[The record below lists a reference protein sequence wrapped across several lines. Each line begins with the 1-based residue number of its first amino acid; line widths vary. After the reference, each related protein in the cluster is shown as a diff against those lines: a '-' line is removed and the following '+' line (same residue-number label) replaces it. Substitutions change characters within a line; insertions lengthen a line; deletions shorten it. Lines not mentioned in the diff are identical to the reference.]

1 MLDRKFFRSL
11 SNAIRKDYV
20 NHIFNKGKDV
30 YGRKFKGYST
40 NKTKWAS
47 ILARKNERKKI
58 PKEGLSY
65 GQAKRM
71 GILQRQESAFAN
83 KTSPVLTG
91 DFRDDAKSSSTAGSA
106 SVKWASYGARV
117 EHLAKMGRKVTDK
130 RQPFPKKVIKMI
142 DSRVDREIKKQ
153 FPKNKKVVIKIQ
165 K

>member
-1 MLDRKFFRSL
+1 MLDKKFFRSL
-11 SNAIRKDYV
+11 SNVMRKDYV
-20 NHIFNKGKDV
+20 DEIFNKGKDV

-40 NKTKWAS
+40 EYGKSKRA
-47 ILARKNERKKI
+47 NEFK
-58 PKEGLSY
+58 
-65 GQAKRM
+65 
-71 GILQRQESAFAN
+71 RQESAFAN

-130 RQPFPKKVIKMI
+130 RQPLPKKVIKMI

>member
-91 DFRDDAKSSSTAGSA
+91 DFRDDAKPSNTSNSA
-106 SVKWASYGARV
+106 SVKWAAYGSRV

>member
-91 DFRDDAKSSSTAGSA
+91 DFRDDAKPSSTAASA
-106 SVKWASYGARV
+106 SVKWASLGSRV
-117 EHLAKMGRKVTDK
+117 EHLAKMGRKVTDD
-130 RQPFPKKVIKMI
+130 RQPFPKNIIQMI
-142 DSRVDREIKKQ
+142 DKRVDREIKKQ

>member
-1 MLDRKFFRSL
+1 MLDRKFFKSL

-20 NHIFNKGKDV
+20 DHIFNKGKDV
-30 YGRKFKGYST
+30 YGRSFKGYS
-40 NKTKWAS
+40 KEYG
-47 ILARKNERKKI
+47 IRKRANDF
-58 PKEGLSY
+58 
-65 GQAKRM
+65 KR
-71 GILQRQESAFAN
+71 QSSAFAN

-91 DFRDDAKSSSTAGSA
+91 DFMNDAKPSSTSGSA
-106 SVKWASYGARV
+106 SVKWAAYGSRV
-117 EHLAKMGRKVTDK
+117 GSLAKMGRKVTDD

>member
-1 MLDRKFFRSL
+1 MLDRKFFKSL

-20 NHIFNKGKDV
+20 DHIFNKGIDVKDKKFEGYNKTPASKL
-30 YGRKFKGYST
+30 YGERKRANKFK
-40 NKTKWAS
+40 
-47 ILARKNERKKI
+47 
-58 PKEGLSY
+58 
-65 GQAKRM
+65 
-71 GILQRQESAFAN
+71 RQSSAFAN

-91 DFRDDAKSSSTAGSA
+91 DFMNDAKPSSTSGSA

>member
-1 MLDRKFFRSL
+1 MLDKKFFRSL
-11 SNAIRKDYV
+11 SNVMRKDYV
-20 NHIFNKGKDV
+20 DEIFNKGKDV

-40 NKTKWAS
+40 EYGKSKRA
-47 ILARKNERKKI
+47 NEFN
-58 PKEGLSY
+58 
-65 GQAKRM
+65 
-71 GILQRQESAFAN
+71 RQESAFAN

-91 DFRDDAKSSSTAGSA
+91 DFRDDAKPSNTSNSA
-106 SVKWASYGARV
+106 SVKWAAYGSRV

-130 RQPFPKKVIKMI
+130 RQPLPKKVIKMI

>member
-1 MLDRKFFRSL
+1 MLDRKFFKSL

-20 NHIFNKGKDV
+20 DHIFNKGKDV
-30 YGRKFKGYST
+30 YGRSFKGYS
-40 NKTKWAS
+40 KEYG
-47 ILARKNERKKI
+47 IRKRANDFK
-58 PKEGLSY
+58 
-65 GQAKRM
+65 
-71 GILQRQESAFAN
+71 RQESAFAN

-91 DFRDDAKSSSTAGSA
+91 DFRDDAKPSSTSGSA
-106 SVKWASYGARV
+106 SVKWAAYGSRV
-117 EHLAKMGRKVTDK
+117 KQLEKMGRKVTDD

>member
-20 NHIFNKGKDV
+20 DHIFNKGKDV
-30 YGRKFKGYST
+30 YGRSFKGYS
-40 NKTKWAS
+40 KEYG
-47 ILARKNERKKI
+47 IRKRANDF
-58 PKEGLSY
+58 
-65 GQAKRM
+65 KR
-71 GILQRQESAFAN
+71 QSSAFAS
-83 KTSPVLTG
+83 KKSPVLTG
-91 DFRDDAKSSSTAGSA
+91 DFMNDAKPSSTSGSA
-106 SVKWASYGARV
+106 SVKWAAYGSRV
-117 EHLAKMGRKVTDK
+117 GSLAKMGRKVTDD

>member
-1 MLDRKFFRSL
+1 MLDKKFFRSL
-11 SNAIRKDYV
+11 SNVMRKDYV
-20 NHIFNKGKDV
+20 DEIFNKGKDV

-40 NKTKWAS
+40 EYGKSKRA
-47 ILARKNERKKI
+47 NEF
-58 PKEGLSY
+58 
-65 GQAKRM
+65 KR
-71 GILQRQESAFAN
+71 QSSAFAN

-91 DFRDDAKSSSTAGSA
+91 DFMNDAKPSNTSNSA
-106 SVKWASYGARV
+106 SVKWAAYGSRV